1 MKIFGKLIPES
12 VKDNA
17 GNVSST
23 RIQSYHILKMIYGF
37 AIFIVI
43 SEIVLM
49 IQNGNTQLSS
59 QFMIAFGGLLTH
71 HLALLGIN
79 KNSKSEPSADFLKV
93 DASKETAVAQEETP
107 SKHKKQLLQEDAGP
121 ADPEE
126 DLI

>member
-1 MKIFGKLIPES
+1 MKLFGKLMPAS

-23 RIQSYHILKMIYGF
+23 RIQSYHILRMIYGF
-37 AIFIVI
+37 AAFMVV
-43 SEIVLM
+43 SEIILM
-49 IQNGNTQLSS
+49 IQHGSTQVSS

-79 KNSKSEPSADFLKV
+79 KNSKTEPLLTNTENK
-93 DASKETAVAQEETP
+93 KEPV
-107 SKHKKQLLQEDAGP
+107 KKQIITENETS
-121 ADPEE
+121 EE